1 MTDRINQLR
10 EKRAFYNR
18 LGKRKRVDQIDAI
31 LVPLVTESLAQANL
45 AEQVQQDLEW
55 IARRQHA

>member
-1 MTDRINQLR
+1 MNDRIAHLR

-45 AEQVQQDLEW
+45 VEQV
-55 IARRQHA
+55 RRDIELIGWRAP